1 MYLMQGEGLAAPRI
15 HNAMGRRDDEVFRNQ
30 RTGASFC
37 APVAGHVDLTDCRP
51 RGALLVNHSPV
62 VMAKD
67 ARAQIACGCLNNGE
81 GARDAEEAV
90 EDVAR
95 A

>member
-1 MYLMQGEGLAAPRI
+1 MC
-15 HNAMGRRDDEVFRNQ
+15 RRDDEVAGNE
-30 RTGASFC
+30 RTGAPLR
-37 APVAGHVDLTDCRP
+37 APVASCVDLTDCRP
-51 RGALLVNHSPV
+51 RRALLINHSPV
-62 VMAKD
+62 VIAKD
-67 ARAQIACGCLNNGE
+67 ARLQFACGCLNDGE